1 MNEAELLSCIRNG
14 QIDPARINCL
24 KDSIEPADYTD
35 GDPLQNAKY
44 ALTSFASRASMTAIE
59 AGLPVR
65 ISRTIEL
72 QFIRMLSKCRKLT
85 EVSDLFSM
93 LLLEYGLRVHQCK
106 ENPELSESTLPV
118 QDYIRSNLTNPISL
132 ADLAKRFGYTEY
144 YLSRKFNQ
152 ETGVRISDYLHGE
165 RIEYAKNLLLN
176 TDVSIQEIS
185 QILQYGNFS
194 YFGQLFRKLTGQTPQ
209 EYRQSPKKPVENN

>member
-93 LLLEYGLRVHQCK
+93 LLLEYGSRVHQCK
-106 ENPELSESTLPV
+106 ENPSFQKAPFWFR
-118 QDYIRSNLTNPISL
+118 DYVRSNLTNPISL
-132 ADLAKRFGYTEY
+132 LTLQKIGYTEY
-144 YLSRKFNQ
+144 YLQKIQS
-152 ETGVRISDYLHGE
+152 ETVIWISDYLNGN
-165 RIEYAKNLLLN
+165 ASNMQNLLLN

-185 QILQYGNFS
+185 TDFKYGNFS
-194 YFGQLFRKLTGQTPQ
+194 YFGQLFR
-209 EYRQSPKKPVENN
+209 N